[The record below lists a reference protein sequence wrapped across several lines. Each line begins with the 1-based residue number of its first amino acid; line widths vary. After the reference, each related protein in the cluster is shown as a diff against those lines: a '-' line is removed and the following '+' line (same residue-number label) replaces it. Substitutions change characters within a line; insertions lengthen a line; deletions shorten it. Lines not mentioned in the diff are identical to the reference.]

1 MHPYVP
7 TLYCKLQLQAPRAGL
22 TLVALDSIDAV
33 VGELQKGLVSAIMQL
48 TKVQKL
54 SDVYGNF

>member
-1 MHPYVP
+1 M
-7 TLYCKLQLQAPRAGL
+7 
-22 TLVALDSIDAV
+22 ALDSIDAV

-54 SDVYGNF
+54 SDVYGNC